1 MVNIFW
7 MIMMNDDHYNYDD
20 QNHHD
25 NQDHGDDRNYRHNYK
40 DLINLNFCSINLL
53 LLFISSEKE
62 LLPL

>member
-25 NQDHGDDRNYRHNYK
+25 NQDHGDGRNYRHNIQRSYQ
-40 DLINLNFCSINLL
+40 S
-53 LLFISSEKE
+53 
-62 LLPL
+62 